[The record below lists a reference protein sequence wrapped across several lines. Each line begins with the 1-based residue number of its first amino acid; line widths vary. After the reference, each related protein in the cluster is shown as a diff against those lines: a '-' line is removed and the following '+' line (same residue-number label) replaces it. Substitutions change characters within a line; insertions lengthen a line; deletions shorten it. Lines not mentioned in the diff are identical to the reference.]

1 MTLLD
6 ACHEKE
12 RKVTTYKGP
21 LIKIVRYLLLEDE
34 LTQEVAKIIYGSDD
48 EHSMALVRDK
58 VVKYLQQAGI
68 DETHPPR
75 HRIDKQHV
83 IAFVRGYK

>member
-6 ACHEKE
+6 ACFDEE

-21 LIKIVRYLLLEDE
+21 LLSVFHWLLLEE
-34 LTQEVAKIIYGSDD
+34 LMIQEVAKAIYGSDD
-48 EHSMALVRDK
+48 EHSVSLVHDK

-68 DETHPPR
+68 DELHPPK
-75 HRIDKQHV
+75 HPVDIAHV
-83 IAFVRGYK
+83 VKFVRGYK